1 MLLQGSL
8 FRDLNKE
15 FSFHNS
21 ILFTV
26 YRDADNLW
34 SLVARICH
42 SLWRWHLTNSWR
54 LTLRT
59 FVIDWLEWSSL
70 SYFLLHFSPA
80 TMAICHWFFNPNLIW
95 DYPVLGFIFLVENV
109 LKHLLK
115 PYWGKFTVY
124 FKNSVSFV
132 LREKSTLFLVF
143 ENVICHGRFGFFSD
157 TQRCLGVGLQRALQ
171 FNWIYFGKKR

>member
-1 MLLQGSL
+1 MVVGCSNLSFSVTLTFDKQLTVDASNFRHRLIGMIELVIFFASL
-8 FRDLNKE
+8 FSRYDGDP
-15 FSFHNS
+15 SS
-21 ILFTV
+21 I
-26 YRDADNLW
+26 
-34 SLVARICH
+34 
-42 SLWRWHLTNSWR
+42 
-54 LTLRT
+54 
-59 FVIDWLEWSSL
+59 
-70 SYFLLHFSPA
+70 
-80 TMAICHWFFNPNLIW
+80 FNPNLIW